1 MENGEALVR
10 LRNRMVDALKTGV
23 VDEKHHGLVQQIL
36 LQIMNDA
43 ERQRQSCLSQVEAFK
58 NQIVMAQGQ
67 ANGYSAIASI
77 VYGTIDGFIKQT
89 ERATLEK
96 VEAAHR
102 DGLEMPAPLVVAGP
116 KKRGRKK
123 KNVANPS

>member
-1 MENGEALVR
+1 
-10 LRNRMVDALKTGV
+10 MVDALKTGV

-43 ERQRQSCLSQVEAFK
+43 ERQRQQCLSQVEAFK

-77 VYGTIDGFIKQT
+77 VYGTLDGFIKQS
-89 ERATLEK
+89 ERAAVESG
-96 VEAAHR
+96 EAAER
-102 DGLEMPAPLVVAGP
+102 DGVVIPSPLVVGP

>member
-1 MENGEALVR
+1 MENGEALTR
-10 LRNRMVDALKTGV
+10 LRTRMVDALKTGV
-23 VDEKHHGLVQQIL
+23 VDEKHHGLVQQVL

-43 ERQRQSCLSQVEAFK
+43 ERQRQACLSQVEAFK

-67 ANGYSAIASI
+67 ANGYAAIASI

-89 ERATLEK
+89 ERAAAE
-96 VEAAHR
+96 VQEAAIR
-102 DGLEMPAPLVVAGP
+102 DGLQPLTAEQP

-123 KNVANPS
+123 KNVANPA